1 LIELMALVISLA
13 FHIADKPKLHNYPI
27 TKLLNSFMTQSQLL
41 TPPIESSISKI
52 SRTAL
57 TAAIS
62 TVSFAT
68 LLLELSLTRL
78 FSVVL
83 FYHFAFLAISIAL
96 LGLGAGGVF
105 AYIRREKLWEYET
118 EYLAPRICIA
128 SALTML
134 VMLEVVLRVPVSL
147 NLDWHNFLRLTVVYV
162 FATVPFFFTGL
173 LFSLVF
179 ARERQRISQLYGADL
194 MGGALACLAV
204 VLLLSWIGGPNVILF
219 SAAAMAAA
227 GALWSPAN
235 RKKPLLVASLAL
247 LLIIVNLATD
257 GRVADIVYAKG
268 MHRSRAWVEYSKWN
282 AISRVEVDHAGD
294 ARNIVIDA
302 DASTSLMHSDPAQWQ
317 VPVWRKDLMSAAPS
331 SVNVLRPHG
340 DYAII
345 GPGGGVDVLRALVGG
360 SPNVT
365 AIEINPIIADNIMRG
380 RYADYAYHLYERPE
394 VHLHVSDGR
403 SFIRNSQD
411 HYDVLQMT
419 LVDTWASTA
428 AGAFALSEN
437 NLYTVE
443 AFEEYFDHLKPNGM
457 IAITRWEFKEP
468 REALRVVS
476 QAMEALRQMGV
487 KDPRNHFI
495 VVADGE
501 LNTDGRPVTV
511 LAKKTPFTPEEV
523 QTVLTHINETENL
536 HLVHAAHLF
545 GAVAQEKLISCYQSP
560 APTSCYRGEEAL
572 GKTSY
577 AASEARRPFD
587 DLIDAD
593 PGAEAGSTASQ
604 ANPHDS
610 FFAAYAYNIKPVYD
624 NAPFFFFTFKTGR
637 LFQGILHPIRTGI
650 DWKVNLG
657 VAVLFMLLGISIL
670 AVLGFLVLPLAFH
683 TSARVAGVRPLLY
696 FIAVGLGYIIV
707 EITMIQRFVLFLG
720 HPTYALTVV
729 VFLMMLTSGAGSLAA
744 RRWIADWRRVRFPLL
759 LIVIALA
766 VYIFVLPKILVAL
779 VGWSLPLKLLISTAL
794 LAPVGFLMGMP
805 FPTGL
810 RALENTEAGAIE
822 WAWAMNAAASVL
834 GSVLAMVIAVHFGLA
849 VTLACGAAAYLAA
862 MMMVR
867 TFQSGLLAH

>member
-1 LIELMALVISLA
+1 
-13 FHIADKPKLHNYPI
+13 
-27 TKLLNSFMTQSQLL
+27 MTQSQLL
-41 TPPIESSISKI
+41 TPPIESSTSKI

-105 AYIRREKLWEYET
+105 AYIRREPLKRYET

-128 SALTML
+128 SALMML
-134 VMLEVVLRVPVSL
+134 VMLEVVLRVPVFL
-147 NLDWHNFLRLTVVYV
+147 NLDGLNFLRLTVIYL

-179 ARERQRISQLYGADL
+179 ARERARISQLYGADL

-235 RKKPLLVASLAL
+235 REKPLFVAGFVL
-247 LLIIVNLATD
+247 LLIVVNLATH
-257 GRVADIVYAKG
+257 GRLADIVYAKG
-268 MHRSRAWVEYSKWN
+268 VRRFRSWTEYSKWN
-282 AISRVEVDHAGD
+282 AISRIEVDNFVSFK
-294 ARNIVIDA
+294 NIVIDA
-302 DASTSLMHSDPAQWQ
+302 DASTALTHADPALWQ
-317 VPVWRKDLMSAAPS
+317 DPDWRKDLMSAAPS

-340 DYAII
+340 DFAII

-360 SPNVT
+360 SPSVT
-365 AIEINPIIADNIMRG
+365 AIEINPIIANDIMRG
-380 RYADYAYHLYERPE
+380 RFADFAYHLYERPE
-394 VHLHVSDGR
+394 VHLYVSDGR
-403 SFIRNSQD
+403 SFIRNSKDQ
-411 HYDVLQMT
+411 YDVLQMT

-443 AFEEYFDHLKPNGM
+443 AFQEYFDHLKPNGM

-511 LAKKTPFTPEEV
+511 LAKKTPFTPQEV
-523 QTVLTHINETENL
+523 QTVLAHINETENL

-545 GAVAQEKLISCYQSP
+545 ALVSDKDICRQNP
-560 APTSCYRGEEAL
+560 APTSCYSGEEAL
-572 GKTSY
+572 GKISY
-577 AASEARRPFD
+577 AAQEARQPFD

-593 PGAEAGSTASQ
+593 PDVYKSVFQNQPPGLQWSPRDAFING
-604 ANPHDS
+604 
-610 FFAAYAYNIKPVYD
+610 YAYNIKPVYD

-637 LFQGILHPIRTGI
+637 LFQGVLHPIRTGI

-657 VAVLFMLLGISIL
+657 VAVLFMLLGISVL

-696 FIAVGLGYIIV
+696 FIAVGLGYIMV

-766 VYIFVLPKILVAL
+766 AYIFVLPKILVAL
-779 VGWSLPLKLLISTAL
+779 VGWSLPLKLLVSAVL

-867 TFQSGLLAH
+867 TFHSGLLAH